1 MLEGVDLD
9 QRANVLWWPD
19 QAPGGGFQRGRGSHP
34 FETLR
39 AALIFVLDLTE
50 TERGTAHV
58 TFSSAPFK
66 LDFHEREVREKC
78 EALRAILGS
87 PLNKKKPR

>member
-58 TFSSAPFK
+58 TFSSAPFNLSRTRGTGK
-66 LDFHEREVREKC
+66 VRGPE
-78 EALRAILGS
+78 S
-87 PLNKKKPR
+87 DPRISAE